1 MMRSS
6 TRMLIP
12 TLFFAIAT
20 QCNLYAQPKKE
31 EVLDAI
37 NTCAQYIANVILDS
51 TGRSRCDYNLTE
63 GKWYEYE
70 VPWHTGQAVY
80 SLLAAYKSTQN
91 PAFLAA
97 ARRGGDYWIS
107 LEIKDHPVLKGMV
120 AASHGDFIGGE
131 NYVFATV
138 SDGTPGIY
146 ELSRITKDPK
156 YARVATNAAAWMLQ
170 HMYYP
175 EQGVCYDVI
184 EAKSGTVMK
193 ENSPFWQSK
202 EQQTLNDVA
211 RPNTEG
217 WLFKDAYS
225 FSGEPKFRDA
235 FLLLCKSLLQ
245 KQGPEGLWMQY
256 MPNYAADKSFH
267 PRFNLWYAESLLE
280 AYDMTGE
287 KQYLEAA
294 AKVARV
300 HAKAQE
306 KDGTLFYEQFIDG
319 REPDR
324 GSICGSAVAFSG
336 IIWMRLVNAG
346 YPAFAE
352 NIQRSAKWL
361 LKNRYATDHPD
372 PNLRGGVIE
381 TRARTKKGKI
391 WLVNRDI
398 ATSFAVRFFS
408 DYLTYQYKQSLQK

>member
-1 MMRSS
+1 MKRNS
-6 TRMLIP
+6 TRKLISNLLLML
-12 TLFFAIAT
+12 LLAG
-20 QCNLYAQPKKE
+20 NLHAQPKKE
-31 EVLDAI
+31 EVITAL
-37 NTCAQYIANVILDS
+37 NTCATYVADVILDS
-51 TGRSRCDYNLTE
+51 AGRSRCDYNLTE

-80 SLLAAYKSTQN
+80 SLLAAYKITKD
-91 PAFLAA
+91 PAFLNA

-107 LEIKDHPVLKGMV
+107 MEIKDHPVLKGMV
-120 AASHGDFIGGE
+120 GASHGDFIGGE

-146 ELSRITKDPK
+146 ELSRVTNDPK
-156 YARVATNAAAWMLQ
+156 YARVATNAATWMLKN
-170 HMYYP
+170 MYYP

-184 EAKSGTVMK
+184 EAKTGTVMK
-193 ENSPFWQSK
+193 ENSPFWQTK
-202 EQQTLNDVA
+202 EKQTLNDVA

-217 WLFKDAYS
+217 WLFKDAFG
-225 FSGEPKFRDA
+225 FSGDKKFKDA
-235 FLLLCKSLLQ
+235 FLLLCNSLVR

-256 MPNYAADKSFH
+256 MPNHAGDKSFH

-287 KQYLEAA
+287 KKYLEAA

-300 HAKAQE
+300 HAKAQQ
-306 KDGTLFYEQFIDG
+306 KDGTQFYEQFIDG
-319 REPDR
+319 TEPDR

-336 IIWMRLVNAG
+336 IVWMRLAKAG
-346 YPAFAE
+346 YKEFEE
-352 NIQRSAKWL
+352 NIQRSATWL
-361 LKNRYATDHPD
+361 LNNRYAEDHPD

-398 ATSFAVRFFS
+398 ATSFAVRFFA
-408 DYLTYQYKQSLQK
+408 DYLNYQYK

>member
-1 MMRSS
+1 MKQSNIR
-6 TRMLIP
+6 IP
-12 TLFFAIAT
+12 ILFFLFS
-20 QCNLYAQPKKE
+20 CCLFNNLYAQPKKE

-37 NTCAQYIANVILDS
+37 NSCAAYVADVILDS
-51 TGRSRCDYNLTE
+51 AGRSRCDYNLTE
-63 GKWYEYE
+63 GKWFEYE

-80 SLLAAYKSTQN
+80 SLLAAYKITSN
-91 PAFLAA
+91 KHLLAA

-107 LEIKDHPVLKGMV
+107 MEIKDHPVLKGMV
-120 AASHGDFIGGE
+120 GASHGDFIGGE

-146 ELSRITKDPK
+146 ELSRVTKDPK
-156 YARVATNAAAWMLQ
+156 YARVATNAASWMLK

-175 EQGVCYDVI
+175 EKGVCYDVI
-184 EAKSGTVMK
+184 DAKTGTVMK
-193 ENSPFWQSK
+193 ENSPFWQTK
-202 EQQTLNDVA
+202 DTQTLNDVA

-217 WLFKDAYS
+217 WLFKDAYG
-225 FSGEPKFRDA
+225 FSGDKKFKDA
-235 FLLLCKSLLQ
+235 FLLLCNSLVE
-245 KQGPEGLWMQY
+245 KQGPEGLWMDY
-256 MPNYAADKSFH
+256 MPNFKSERSFH

-287 KQYLEAA
+287 KKYLEAA

-300 HAKAQE
+300 HAKVQE
-306 KDGTLFYEQFIDG
+306 KDGTQYYEQFIDG

-336 IIWMRLVNAG
+336 IVWIRLAKAG
-346 YPAFAE
+346 YTEFAE
-352 NIQRSAKWL
+352 NIRRSATWI

-381 TRARTKKGKI
+381 TRARNKKGKI

-398 ATSFAVRFFS
+398 ATSFGVRFLV
-408 DYLTYQYKQSLQK
+408 DYLNYQYK

>member
-1 MMRSS
+1 MKRNS
-6 TRMLIP
+6 TRKLISNLLLML
-12 TLFFAIAT
+12 LLAG
-20 QCNLYAQPKKE
+20 NLHAQPKKE
-31 EVLDAI
+31 EVITAL
-37 NTCAQYIANVILDS
+37 NTCATYVADVILDS
-51 TGRSRCDYNLTE
+51 AGRSRCDYNLTE

-80 SLLAAYKSTQN
+80 SLLAAYKITKD
-91 PAFLAA
+91 PAFLKA

-107 LEIKDHPVLKGMV
+107 MEIKDHPVLKGMV
-120 AASHGDFIGGE
+120 GASHGDFIGGE

-146 ELSRITKDPK
+146 ELSRVTNDPK
-156 YARVATNAAAWMLQ
+156 YARVATNAAAWMLKN
-170 HMYYP
+170 MYYP

-184 EAKSGTVMK
+184 EAKTGTVMK
-193 ENSPFWQSK
+193 ENSPFWQTK
-202 EQQTLNDVA
+202 EKQTLNDVA

-217 WLFKDAYS
+217 WLFKDAFG
-225 FSGEPKFRDA
+225 FSGDKKFKDA
-235 FLLLCKSLLQ
+235 FLLLCNSLVR

-256 MPNYAADKSFH
+256 MPNHAGDKNFH

-287 KQYLEAA
+287 KKYLEAA

-300 HAKAQE
+300 HAKAQQ
-306 KDGTLFYEQFIDG
+306 KDGTQFYEQFIDG
-319 REPDR
+319 TEPDR

-336 IIWMRLVNAG
+336 IVWMRLAKAG
-346 YPAFAE
+346 YKEFEE
-352 NIQRSAKWL
+352 NIQRSATWL
-361 LKNRYATDHPD
+361 LNNRYAEDHPD

-398 ATSFAVRFFS
+398 ATSFAIRFFA
-408 DYLTYQYKQSLQK
+408 DYLNYQYK

>member
-1 MMRSS
+1 MTQNSIRK
-6 TRMLIP
+6 LICC
-12 TLFFAIAT
+12 FFFCCIM
-20 QCNLYAQPKKE
+20 QYILHAQPKKE
-31 EVLDAI
+31 EVLSAI
-37 NTCAQYIANVILDS
+37 NTVGVYIADRILDS
-51 TGRSRCDYNLTE
+51 GGRSRCDYNLTE

-80 SLLAAYKSTQN
+80 GLLAAYKATGN
-91 PAFLAA
+91 NHFLDA

-146 ELSRITKDPK
+146 ELSRVTNNPK
-156 YARVATNAAAWMLQ
+156 YARVATNAASWMLQ
-170 HMYYP
+170 YMYYP
-175 EQGVCYDVI
+175 ERGVCYDVI
-184 EAKSGTVMK
+184 DAKTGAVMK

-202 EQQTLNDVA
+202 TTQTLNDVA

-217 WLFKDAYS
+217 WLFKDAFH
-225 FSGEPKFRDA
+225 FSGEKKFKDA
-235 FLLLCKSLLQ
+235 FLLLCNSLVQ
-245 KQGPEGLWMQY
+245 KQGPEGLWMDY
-256 MPNYAADKSFH
+256 MPNFKAEQSFH

-280 AYDMTGE
+280 AFDMTGE
-287 KQYLEAA
+287 KRYLEAA

-300 HAKAQE
+300 HAKAQQ
-306 KDGTLFYEQFIDG
+306 KDGTQFYEQFIDG
-319 REPDR
+319 SEPDR

-336 IIWMRLVNAG
+336 IVWIRLAKAG
-346 YPAFAE
+346 YTEFAE
-352 NIQRSAKWL
+352 NIQRSADWI
-361 LKNRYATDHPD
+361 LKNRYAADHPD

-381 TRARTKKGKI
+381 TRARNRKGKI

-398 ATSFAVRFFS
+398 ASSFGVRFLV
-408 DYLTYQYKQSLQK
+408 DYLNYQYK